1 MPIKQTRTRIIATV
15 GPASDTREK
24 LLELI
29 TAGVDVFRLNF
40 SHGTHEAHLKVIQH
54 IKELNKTFGLS
65 IAILQDLQGP
75 KIRLGEIEGGAV
87 EIKEG
92 DELVITTEKIVGNA
106 QIVSCVYQAL
116 AKDVKAGDTILIDDG
131 KIELKVYK
139 IEGSQ
144 VFTKVIF
151 GGLLKSKKGI
161 NLPDTEISESSL
173 TRKDKEDVIFGI
185 ENEVDWIALSFVRS
199 AADIIELRNMIRDRG
214 KFCKII
220 AKIER
225 PEAIKNIEK
234 IVEAFDAL
242 MVARGD
248 LGVEIQMEKV
258 PMYQK
263 RIVELCN
270 AAAKPVIIATQMME
284 TMIDNP
290 RPTRAEV
297 NDVANAV
304 YDGADAVMLSGETA
318 TGKYP
323 IQVIQVMNRI
333 LLEVEREEHI
343 YNKEYSADPR
353 DIHYG
358 SDRIVAG
365 AVRLAE
371 MTHAKAIVGLTS
383 SGFTAFKLARHRP
396 KARIFIFTPNKSLLT
411 TLNLVWGVQA
421 YHYSKFVSTDETFA
435 DIEETLVKDGHLRK
449 GDVYINIA
457 SMPMSERRKTNMMKF
472 SIVS

>member
-1 MPIKQTRTRIIATV
+1 MSNKNTRTRIVATV

-29 TAGVDVFRLNF
+29 MAGVDVFRLNF
-40 SHGTHEAHLKVIQH
+40 SHGTHESHLKVIQN
-54 IKELNKTFGLS
+54 IREINKTFGFNV
-65 IAILQDLQGP
+65 AILQDLQGP

-87 EIKEG
+87 EIVEG
-92 DELVITTEKIVGNA
+92 DEIVITTEKILGNKKMVG
-106 QIVSCVYQAL
+106 CVYQSL
-116 AKDVKAGDTILIDDG
+116 AKDVKAGDAIMVDDG
-131 KIELKVYK
+131 KIELRVFK
-139 IEGSQ
+139 IEGNQ
-144 VFTKVIF
+144 VFTKVVF

-173 TRKDKEDVIFGI
+173 TRKDKEDAIFGL
-185 ENEVDWIALSFVRS
+185 EQDVDWIALSFVRS
-199 AADIIELRNMIRDRG
+199 AGDIIELKNMIRDKG
-214 KFCKII
+214 KFTKVI

-225 PEAIKNIEK
+225 PEAIRAIDK
-234 IVEAFDAL
+234 IVEAFDGL

-248 LGVEIQMEKV
+248 LGVEVQMEKV

-270 AAAKPVIIATQMME
+270 KSAKPVIIATQMME
-284 TMIDNP
+284 TMIDSP

-318 TGKYP
+318 AGKFP
-323 IQVIQVMNRI
+323 VQVIQVMNRI
-333 LLEVEREEHI
+333 LGEVEREEHI
-343 YNKEYSADPR
+343 YNKTYDANPSDQ
-353 DIHYG
+353 HYG

-371 MTHAKAIVGLTS
+371 MTNAKALVGLTS

-396 KARIFIFTPNKSLLT
+396 KANIFIFTSNKFLLPV
-411 TLNLVWGVQA
+411 LNLVWGVKA
-421 YHYSKFVSTDETFA
+421 YYYSKFVSTDETFA
-435 DIEETLVKDGHLRK
+435 DIEDILVKDGHLRK

-457 SMPMSERRKTNMMKF
+457 SMPMNDRRKTNMMKY
-472 SIVS
+472 SVVN